1 MKKIL
6 TATCIISLAFATSAY
21 AADTY
26 LGGLIETQQKK
37 IDAAVSPAINKE
49 REIRQKQADMQT
61 VSQKQA
67 ADRQNQI
74 QAQQKAQQ
82 ELINKKQQQ
91 IQAQKDAI
99 KKQKDDLKN
108 LFTIQ

>member
-1 MKKIL
+1 MKKVLIV
-6 TATCIISLAFATSAY
+6 TIASLMITSAAY

-26 LGGLIETQQKK
+26 LGGLLETQQKK
-37 IDAAVSPAINKE
+37 LDAAVSPAINKE
-49 REIRQKQADMQT
+49 REIRQKQADMQA

-91 IQAQKDAI
+91 IQAQKDAL

>member
-6 TATCIISLAFATSAY
+6 TAACIISIAFASSAF

-26 LGGLIETQQKK
+26 LGGLLETQQKK
-37 IDAAVSPAINKE
+37 VDAAVSPAINKE
-49 REIRQKQADMQT
+49 REIRQKQADLQAT
-61 VSQKQA
+61 SQKQIS
-67 ADRQNQI
+67 NKPNLI
-74 QAQQKAQQ
+74 QDQQRAQQ

-91 IQAQKDAI
+91 IQAQKDAL

>member
-6 TATCIISLAFATSAY
+6 TAACIISITFATSAY

-26 LGGLIETQQKK
+26 LGNLLETQQKK
-37 IDAAVSPAINKE
+37 IDAAASPAINKE
-49 REIRQKQADMQT
+49 REIRQKQADMQA

-67 ADRQNQI
+67 ANRQNQI
-74 QAQQKAQQ
+74 QAQQRAQQ

-91 IQAQKDAI
+91 IQAQKDAL

>member
-1 MKKIL
+1 MKKVLIATFVSL
-6 TATCIISLAFATSAY
+6 MITSTAF

-26 LGGLIETQQKK
+26 LGNLLETQQKK
-37 IDAAVSPAINKE
+37 IDAVASPAINKE
-49 REIRQKQADMQT
+49 REIRQKQADLQS

-67 ADRQNQI
+67 ADKQNQL
-74 QAQQKAQQ
+74 QAQQRAQQ

-91 IQAQKDAI
+91 IQAQKDAL